1 MTRRMNSLSLKA
13 LVGALAC
20 AGLQALQAQ
29 PAAPASSGGHEG
41 HHAAPAASPAAA
53 APELADGEVRRIDKA
68 AGKITIRHGEI
79 KSLSMPPMTMVFVAA
94 QPAMLDQVKV
104 GDRIRFSA
112 DQSGGAYRVTAIQP
126 SP

>member
-1 MTRRMNSLSLKA
+1 MSALIHSLRLRM

-20 AGLQALQAQ
+20 AGLQPLGAQ
-29 PAAPASSGGHEG
+29 PAAPASGGSHEG
-41 HHAAPAASPAAA
+41 HHAAPAASD
-53 APELADGEVRRIDKA
+53 LAEGEVRRIDKSG
-68 AGKITIRHGEI
+68 GKITIRHGEI

-94 QPAMLDQVKV
+94 NPALLDQVKV